1 MGSKEGKPERCWF
14 KVKISRLEIR
24 NCLGIKELELQAGK
38 LNIIKGGNER
48 GKTSVLEAI
57 EKAFYNTSRRPV
69 FVRSGEAEGTLYVEL
84 DDGVSIDRKIKSDG
98 KESVKVTKGTD
109 VFRKPETALKSLVGE
124 FSFNP
129 VDFMQKKDKEQTEI
143 LLSLIPMHITKE
155 NLQEWFGEVPQVNL
169 NQHAIEILTYLAEK
183 YFYDRRTLANGE
195 VKECQAEI
203 ESLRNN
209 LPDNYDPEEWR
220 DVNLSELFN
229 AVREAEKS
237 NHFRVE
243 AQKLINNLDG
253 VVEGIN
259 NKYDLLIA
267 QEKQAIDKEIEN
279 LRAKIS
285 ALEAE
290 RGVKIAHIEAE
301 EEKAIR
307 EAERKAQKAQEYLDE
322 IEEKDTEQFQRQA
335 EKAERMKSFVPLAD
349 NLNRAREKLTEKQ
362 QFASWLNDCVA
373 TARQKP
379 TELLADLEMPVK
391 GLGINEQMQITIDG
405 LPIKNLSTS
414 RQLRLALD
422 IARATAGKL
431 KLICVDRFESLDPE
445 VQNEFYKEIAG
456 DEYQYFISQV
466 DAGEL
471 KVEVA

>member
-349 NLNRAREKLTEKQ
+349 NLNRAREKLTEK
-362 QFASWLNDCVA
+362 
-373 TARQKP
+373 
-379 TELLADLEMPVK
+379 
-391 GLGINEQMQITIDG
+391 
-405 LPIKNLSTS
+405 
-414 RQLRLALD
+414 
-422 IARATAGKL
+422 
-431 KLICVDRFESLDPE
+431 
-445 VQNEFYKEIAG
+445 
-456 DEYQYFISQV
+456 
-466 DAGEL
+466 
-471 KVEVA
+471 

>member
-1 MGSKEGKPERCWF
+1 M
-14 KVKISRLEIR
+14 KISRLEIR
-24 NCLGIKELELQAGK
+24 NCLGIKELEIQAGK
-38 LNIIKGGNER
+38 VNIIKGGNEQ

-57 EKAFYNTSRRPV
+57 EKALYNTSRRPV

-98 KESVKVTKGTD
+98 KESVKVTKDID
-109 VFRKPETALKSLVGE
+109 VFKKPETALKSLVGE

-129 VDFMQKKDKEQTEI
+129 VDFIQKKDKEQTEI

-155 NLQEWFGEVPQVNL
+155 NLQEWFDEVPQVNL
-169 NQHAIEILTYLAEK
+169 NQHAIEVLTYLAEK

-195 VKECQAEI
+195 VNECQAEI
-203 ESLRNN
+203 ESLRKN

-220 DVNLSELFN
+220 DINLSELFN

-237 NHFRVE
+237 NYFRVE
-243 AQKLINNLDG
+243 AQKLISNLDG
-253 VVEGIN
+253 VVESIN
-259 NKYDLLIA
+259 NKYDLLIV
-267 QEKQAIDKEIEN
+267 QEKQTIDKEIEN

-290 RGVKIAHIEAE
+290 RGVKTAHIEAE

-307 EAERKAQKAQEYLDE
+307 EVERKAQKAQEYLDE
-322 IEEKDTEQFQRQA
+322 VEEKDIEPLQQKA
-335 EKAERMKSFVPLAD
+335 EKAESMKSFVPLAD
-349 NLNRAREKLTEKQ
+349 NLHRAQDKLNKKQ
-362 QFASWLNDCVA
+362 QVASWLNECV
-373 TARQKP
+373 TIARQKP
-379 TELLADLEMPVK
+379 AELLTGLEMPVK
-391 GLGINEQMQITIDG
+391 GLGINKQMQITIDG

-414 RQLRLALD
+414 RQIRLALD
-422 IARATAGKL
+422 IAKATSGKL

-445 VQNEFYKEIAG
+445 VQNEFFNEIAG

-466 DAGEL
+466 AVGDL
-471 KVEVA
+471 KVEVD